1 MTREEYKT
9 QRLGAK
15 IGELNAQIVDLEF
28 AVQYLQEEN
37 AKLKEENQTL
47 SEKVLE
53 PDHSVDTHEAQ
64 LKRSDIYDN
73 DK

>member
-9 QRLGAK
+9 QRLGAR

-37 AKLKEENQTL
+37 AKLKEENAKLTENHNNVL
-47 SEKVLE
+47 SEKFLE
-53 PDHSVDTHEAQ
+53 PDHAVDEHEA
-64 LKRSDIYDN
+64 
-73 DK
+73 